1 MVVGGW
7 WEDIGQVVD
16 DVIDKWPH
24 SWLIWSMDWFGGLVG
39 VSVDGGLAVVESG

>member
-1 MVVGGW
+1 MVVGGRTL
-7 WEDIGQVVD
+7 GRLVGD

-24 SWLIWSMDWFGGLVG
+24 SWLIWSVDWFGGLVG